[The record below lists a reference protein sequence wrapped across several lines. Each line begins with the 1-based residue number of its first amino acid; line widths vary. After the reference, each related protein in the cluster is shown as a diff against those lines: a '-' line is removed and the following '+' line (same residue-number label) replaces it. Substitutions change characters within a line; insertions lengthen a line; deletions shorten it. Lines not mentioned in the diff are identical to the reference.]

1 MRIQIKQTAILL
13 AALVAFP
20 CGASFAQTEEH
31 VKGTVRDA
39 AGEPVFEALVTDA
52 EGRVLGTTDL
62 FGRFE
67 LENASGKELLFVK
80 NGYEVA
86 DASNRIEAPADEKKP
101 ATVEYT
107 VTMRRDISRKDEVL
121 DYGYHVKRRRGIL
134 SEAVSVLD
142 GKQLE
147 DIPTSNFSQMLEGQM
162 LGLGTIETSSDP
174 GNASVDKYVRG
185 ISTIHKTAP
194 LVVLDGVL
202 MQDYNIDYLTAAEI
216 ENVVVLKDA
225 AAMAIY
231 GLKGA
236 NGVIVINTKSGLPG
250 SFDVRFT
257 ADMSVQQISRK
268 PQNLSSFEY
277 ATLRN
282 QAWANDGASGD
293 APFSDYEMEQF
304 RSGSNPLYPNKDW
317 YKEFVRPLGT
327 MERLG
332 VTVSG
337 GSQRTRVW
345 SNINFMNQT
354 SLFKQQTDEYV
365 AAPRRFW
372 VNFRAKVD
380 VDISKH
386 VSAEAGVA
394 GNVRNDRLAG
404 SGNTN
409 GTIYNS
415 IFTLPPT
422 MMGPLT
428 DDGRVVT
435 METVPNPTYGLLNRS
450 GYTKYTGMYLSTYAG
465 LKVNL
470 DFITRGLSLSG
481 KIAFQ
486 SSNDRY
492 NFSVQDYRR
501 YYYDYEQGDF
511 RQLGSNIDS
520 NLSNSVSGEFQYA
533 LSFIAQLDYDRT
545 FGKHK
550 VDAHLF
556 TYYTDKQFSQVI
568 ADFPALGL
576 PYYDINSG
584 LNAGY
589 SYDDRYVLSATLG
602 MSASDVFPRKNR
614 LALAPA
620 VSAAWI
626 ASNEA
631 FLRDV
636 KWLSLLKVRAS
647 YGVVASDAF
656 EVGYYRYLY
665 TDYVQ
670 KNGNI
675 RLLGNPDLKPEK
687 HLIQNYG
694 IEVGLWNKL
703 NLSFDYFRRH
713 TSNMLID
720 SGNSVPAFQG
730 IATNNYMKVNEGE
743 MRNQGI
749 ELGLDYATDLGRG
762 WSIHAGVNWSH
773 ARNEVIYVNEMP
785 YPGAGDG
792 YNGYSHRYM
801 TQGHPYGQKF
811 GFLIDRSNGNGF
823 INTDEELARYTDMY
837 EFGTPRMGDFIYQ
850 DVNGDG
856 KINEKDQAP
865 IGKGVIPTDFTTF
878 RIGFGWKGLELDLMF
893 QGVTGYYGY
902 VDYQTDLSV
911 NGLYNDTHLK
921 SWTPERYAAGE
932 KIVAPAMSYT
942 STSTSMYHNDYNW
955 ANRSFW
961 RLKNASL
968 SYTLPRRLMRN
979 AGISR
984 LKIVLSGTNLFTAS
998 KLESKVI
1005 DPEFGT
1011 MDYLP
1016 AMRVVN
1022 LGVKIDF

>member
-13 AALVAFP
+13 AALIAFP
-20 CGASFAQTEEH
+20 CGELSAQTEPQ

-39 AGEPVFEALVTDA
+39 AGEPVFEALVTDS
-52 EGRVLGTTDL
+52 EGRVLGSTDL
-62 FGRFE
+62 FGRFRLEAAFGGE
-67 LENASGKELLFVK
+67 LRFVK

-86 DASNRIEAPADEKKP
+86 SASNRLESPAGGKEP
-101 ATVEYT
+101 AAVEWT

-134 SEAVSVLD
+134 SEAVSAID

-174 GNASVDKYVRG
+174 GNASVAKYVRG

-202 MQDYNIDYLTAAEI
+202 LQDYNIDYLTAAEI

-236 NGVIVINTKSGLPG
+236 NGVIVINTKSGRPG

-277 ATLRN
+277 AALRN

-293 APFSDYEMEQF
+293 APFSDYELEQF

-317 YKEFVRPLGT
+317 YGEFVRPLGT

-354 SLFKQQTDEYV
+354 SLFKQQTDEYA

-404 SGNTN
+404 NNLAN

-415 IFTLPPT
+415 IFSLPPT

-435 METVPNPTYGLLNRS
+435 METVSNPTYGLLNRS

-465 LKVNL
+465 LNIDL

-492 NFSVQDYRR
+492 NFSTQDYRR
-501 YYYDYEQGDF
+501 YYYDYEQGDW

-520 NLSNSVSGEFQYA
+520 NLANSVSGEFQYA
-533 LSFIAQLDYDRT
+533 LSFIAQLDWDRT

-556 TYYTDKQFSQVI
+556 TYYTDEQFSEVVS
-568 ADFPALGL
+568 DFPAVGL
-576 PYYDINSG
+576 PYYNMNSG

-589 SYDDRYVLSATLG
+589 SYDDRYVVSATLG
-602 MSASDVFPRKNR
+602 LTASDVFPRKNR
-614 LALAPA
+614 FTFVPA
-620 VSAAWI
+620 VSAAWV

-647 YGVVASDAF
+647 YGMVASDAF
-656 EVGYYRYLY
+656 DVGNYRYLY

-670 KNGNI
+670 KDGNI
-675 RLLGNPDLKPEK
+675 RLLGNPDLEPEK

-703 NLSFDYFRRH
+703 NLSFDCFRRH

-720 SGNSVPAFQG
+720 SGNSIPAFQG
-730 IATNNYMKVNEGE
+730 IYTNNYMKVNEGE
-743 MRNQGI
+743 MRSRGI
-749 ELGLDYATDLGRG
+749 ELGLEYAAELGRG
-762 WSIHAGVNWSH
+762 WSIRAGVNWSH
-773 ARNEVIYVNEMP
+773 ARNEVVYVNEMP
-785 YPGAGDG
+785 YPEAGP
-792 YNGYSHRYM
+792 GYSGYSQRYLE
-801 TQGHPYGQKF
+801 QGHPYGQVF
-811 GFLIDRSNGNGF
+811 GYLIDRSNGNGY
-823 INTDEELARYTDMY
+823 INTDEELAKYTEMY
-837 EFGTPRMGDFIYQ
+837 EFGTPRKGDFIYR

-856 KINEKDQAP
+856 KINEKDVAP
-865 IGKGVIPTDFTTF
+865 LGKGAIPTDYTTF
-878 RIGFGWKGLELDLMF
+878 RAGFGWKGLELDLMF
-893 QGVTGYYGY
+893 QGVLGYYG
-902 VDYQTDLSV
+902 VVGYQSELSA
-911 NGLYNDTHLK
+911 NGIYNDMHLK

-932 KIVAPAMSYT
+932 KIEAPAMSYS
-942 STSTSMYHNDYNW
+942 STSTSMFRNEYNYVD
-955 ANRSFW
+955 RSFW

-968 SYTLPRRLMRN
+968 SYTLPQRLMRN

-998 KLESKVI
+998 KLKSKVI
-1005 DPEFGT
+1005 DPEFGS
-1011 MDYLP
+1011 MDTLP
-1016 AMRVVN
+1016 AMRVIN